1 MFPKQHIIGVD
12 INPKMVE
19 LAQQNY
25 TKNNLSFRI
34 DDGETL
40 SGFEPASV
48 DGFFNCSAIHH
59 ITSYNDYNVNRA
71 YNTLARQAELL
82 KEGGIVVCRDFR

>member
-1 MFPKQHIIGVD
+1 MSTSILKWLNWLNTIIRK
-12 INPKMVE
+12 IIFF
-19 LAQQNY
+19 
-25 TKNNLSFRI
+25 FRI

-40 SGFEPASV
+40 SGFEPESV
-48 DGFFNCSAIHH
+48 DVFFNCSAIHH

-82 KEGGIVVCRDFR
+82 KNGGIVVCRDFR